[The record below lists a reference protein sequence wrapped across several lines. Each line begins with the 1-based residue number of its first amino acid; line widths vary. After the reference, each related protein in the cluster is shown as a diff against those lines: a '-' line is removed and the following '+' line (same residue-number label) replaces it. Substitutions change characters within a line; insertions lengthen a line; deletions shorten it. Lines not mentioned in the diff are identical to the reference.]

1 MIFIETISFSDAL
14 KFPFKTPV
22 RLLYVLWLIIP
33 ILGWLVLFGYVVRL
47 INEFI
52 DGNYEGLIKLEF
64 VDDLKLG
71 AGMFVKALPFYVLYF
86 IVLSAVIY
94 LNDALGT
101 LIQLLAIFIVPLLA
115 VNFFRKQ
122 TISSFFE
129 FDVLNV
135 AKDNLGE
142 YITTVIKQIIL
153 SIIFAILSIIIIG
166 IPAFYFTS
174 SIFIANFYGKFIAQK
189 HTLALKTQSNDPLTV

>member
-14 KFPFKTPV
+14 KFPFKEPL
-22 RLLYVLWLIIP
+22 RLLYALWLLIP
-33 ILGWLVLFGYVVRL
+33 ILGWLILFGYVVRL
-47 INEFI
+47 VNEFI
-52 DGNYEGLIKLEF
+52 DGNYNGLIKLEIIE
-64 VDDLKLG
+64 DLKLG
-71 AGMFVKALPFYVLYF
+71 IAMFVKALPFYVVYF
-86 IVLSAVIY
+86 LILSAVIY
-94 LNDALGT
+94 LNDTLGS
-101 LIQLLAIFIVPLLA
+101 LIQLLAMFIVPLLA

-135 AKDNLGE
+135 ARDNLGE
-142 YITTVIKQIIL
+142 YITTVIKQIVL
-153 SIIFAILSIIIIG
+153 SIIFAILSLLIIG

-189 HTLALKTQSNDPLTV
+189 HTVAIKTQSSDPLMV